1 MPGSGSAAASGG
13 GGGATLFSNQT
24 KGPEPESPSPTRPM
38 RVLLLQHEGYL
49 YVDLVACDVAVLDQ
63 DILILN
69 PRALYAP

>member
-1 MPGSGSAAASGG
+1 
-13 GGGATLFSNQT
+13 
-24 KGPEPESPSPTRPM
+24 M